1 MALLERVTTLVKANI
16 NDLVRQAENPEKL
29 VRQLLLD
36 MENQLMQ
43 VKTQAAI
50 AIADQHLLRKKQ
62 EESAATQRDWIRKA
76 ELALGKGDEPLAR
89 VALERSLTFDTA
101 AGALLEQI
109 EYQSHQVEMLK
120 SALRRLEQKMAET
133 QAIADVLLT
142 RQRRAKLA
150 QRSGVSLAQ
159 PLEAASSIRRLN
171 DGILQVEASGEGQIA
186 LLENS
191 SERQLEELAR
201 TDRVDRLLAELKAKS
216 HA

>member
-89 VALERSLTFDTA
+89 VALERSLAFETSA
-101 AGALLEQI
+101 AALLEQI

-159 PLEAASSIRRLN
+159 PFDPASSIRRLN
-171 DGILQVEASGEGQIA
+171 EGVLQVEASGHGQIA
-186 LLENS
+186 LLEDS